1 MKTRSRA
8 TPAQRKGRLILSGIA
23 AVFVIPVIVAA
34 IFTMGPLEWQTNRTV
49 NYGILVKPALE
60 LTSYG
65 LSTHGEIDTRK
76 RTVPGDWFLVV
87 FHDEACA
94 TLCERLLDQATQ
106 IQTAIGRDRTRVEV
120 ALLSPQSLPA
130 TFENPR
136 WLLGE
141 TDRFVRELHAAADS
155 QQQLPV
161 LLIVDH
167 RRRVALMYPP
177 KDHAQDALRD
187 LKRLLKS
194 SAPP

>member
-1 MKTRSRA
+1 MNSKA

-34 IFTMGPLEWQTNRTV
+34 MFTMGPLEWQTKRTV
-49 NYGILVKPALE
+49 NYGVLVKPALD
-60 LTSYG
+60 LTSFG
-65 LSTHGEIDTRK
+65 LSTHGEVESRK

-87 FHDEACA
+87 FYDEPCA
-94 TLCERLLDQATQ
+94 TLCERLLVQATQ
-106 IQTAIGRDRTRVEV
+106 IQTAIGRDRTRVDV
-120 ALLSPQSLPA
+120 ALLSPHSLP
-130 TFENPR
+130 TTSEQLHWVLVEN
-136 WLLGE
+136 
-141 TDRFVRELHAAADS
+141 DRFVRELQAAADS
-155 QQQLPV
+155 PQEPPV

>member
-49 NYGILVKPALE
+49 NY
-60 LTSYG
+60 
-65 LSTHGEIDTRK
+65 
-76 RTVPGDWFLVV
+76 
-87 FHDEACA
+87 
-94 TLCERLLDQATQ
+94 ERLLDQATQ

-130 TFENPR
+130 AFENPR

>member
-1 MKTRSRA
+1 MNSKA

-34 IFTMGPLEWQTNRTV
+34 MFTMGPLEWQTKRTV
-49 NYGILVKPALE
+49 NYGVLVKPALD
-60 LTSYG
+60 LTSFG
-65 LSTHGEIDTRK
+65 LSTDGEVESRK

-87 FHDEACA
+87 FYDEPC
-94 TLCERLLDQATQ
+94 TTRCERLLDQATQ
-106 IQTAIGRDRTRVEV
+106 IQTAIGRDRTRVDV
-120 ALLSPQSLPA
+120 ALLSPESLPA
-130 TFENPR
+130 TAEKPH
-136 WLLGE
+136 WLIVE
-141 TDRFVRELHAAADS
+141 SDRFVRELQAAADS

-161 LLIVDH
+161 FLIVDH